1 MARYREDRKF
11 IVGYM
16 KGTELLCVRMQY
28 LLDITTKA
36 FIEYCQ
42 ICKILWG
49 KASDLYHSKCA
60 SVDVKLLTSVL
71 SLKMLN

>member
-1 MARYREDRKF
+1 
-11 IVGYM
+11 M